1 MQRSDTARAVHGD
14 TVSSVIG
21 FLRDRPVLVWILAGV
36 FVVAV
41 VLTVIVVLKGGEVKV
56 GWVRFRLWK
65 SKPKGSEYSLPPTPP
80 AEYATPVTVPATVTA
95 PVPTRLSPAAAAS
108 LTRFLQLAH
117 ELYQV
122 VENNTRYRLEEVELT
137 REMADDFTI
146 VMTNRMR
153 ISAYEVPVFALPV
166 FRASANV
173 SCENLA
179 DLKFSAK
186 VTKGDSKAHWLP
198 ALDQPN
204 EKRFLVIFFPP
215 LMPGEAPQELTI
227 RSEWPNVAR
236 KLQHPHMP
244 DNNEYT
250 VPGQAVGQVSK
261 AILSL
266 KLPNNGSQ
274 FKVSIRGP
282 GTSEDCFV
290 PDANGACE
298 CVHVF
303 DGLRR
308 GQKVTHVIER
318 QS

>member
-1 MQRSDTARAVHGD
+1 LQRTDTARAVHGD
-14 TVSSVIG
+14 TISSVIG
-21 FLRDRPVLVWILAGV
+21 FLRERPALIWILVAL
-36 FVVAV
+36 VVVVV
-41 VLTVIVVLKGGEVKV
+41 VLGVVVVLKGGEVKV
-56 GWVRFRLWK
+56 AGVRLRLWK
-65 SKPKGSEYSLPPTPP
+65 SKPKEAEHSLSSTPSSP
-80 AEYATPVTVPATVTA
+80 YPTPVTVPAAVTA
-95 PVPTRLSPAAAAS
+95 PVPTQLSPAAAAS

-122 VENNTRYRLEEVELT
+122 VENNARYRLEEVELT

-146 VMTNRMR
+146 AMTNRMR
-153 ISAYEVPVFALPV
+153 ISAHEVPLFALPV

-173 SCENLA
+173 SCDNLA

-236 KLQHPHMP
+236 KLQQPHVP
-244 DNNEYT
+244 DNNEYI
-250 VPGQAVGQVSK
+250 VPGQAVAQVSK

-274 FKVSIRGP
+274 YKVSIRGP
-282 GTSEDCFV
+282 GTSVDCFI

-298 CVHVF
+298 CLHVF
-303 DGLRR
+303 EGLRR